1 MGFDATEDILKRRT
15 KGWEVLAPALNALD
29 QCRLAYKPQSFP
41 REYLYLR
48 RGSSG
53 GHDGLQ
59 PVLILEPTGE

>member
-41 REYLYLR
+41 WEYLYLR
-48 RGSSG
+48 
-53 GHDGLQ
+53 
-59 PVLILEPTGE
+59 